1 MAESP
6 QQRSDVRRLTPGDE
20 DAVTRFTQALPES
33 ERTFLKEEFDAGTIA
48 RWCAD
53 ERVPRWV
60 VVGDSGEVEAMLS
73 LIPGALWS
81 SHVGELRMV
90 VGPDHRRR
98 GLGKRLARIGLA
110 EALRLGM
117 GKVVVEVA
125 AEQEGHIGMFTSIGF
140 TVEALLQDHIRDGDG
155 NLRDLVLLTHH
166 ARDVS
171 GSMAAIGMS
180 GEFTREAP

>member
-6 QQRSDVRRLTPGDE
+6 QHRSDLRRLTPADE
-20 DAVTRFTQALPES
+20 GAVTRFTRALPES
-33 ERTFLKEEFDAGTIA
+33 EQTFLKEDVDTGTIG
-48 RWCAD
+48 RWCTD
-53 ERVPRWV
+53 ERVPRWI
-60 VVGDSGEVEAMLS
+60 VVGDDGEVQAMLS

-90 VGPDHRRR
+90 VGPDHRRK
-98 GLGKRLARIGLA
+98 GIGKRLARIGLA

-140 TVEALLQDHIRDGDG
+140 TAEALLQDHIRDGDG
-155 NLRDLVLLTHH
+155 NLRDLVLLSHH
-166 ARDVS
+166 AQGVS
-171 GSMAAIGMS
+171 GGMAAIGMS
-180 GEFTREAP
+180 GEFTGEGA